1 MGDVGCG
8 MWEVGWRML
17 DVGCGMLDVEKQV
30 CVFNAGSVVL
40 CEKCCGSLRLNL
52 LAQV

>member
-1 MGDVGCG
+1 
-8 MWEVGWRML
+8 MW